1 MDAALMKYTIILE
14 KAPNNYSAYV
24 PDLPGC
30 VAAGDTR
37 EETIRLI
44 QEAVQEH
51 IALLQELGDPVP
63 EPTSEAHTVEAHA
76 AD

>member
-51 IALLQELGDPVP
+51 IALL
-63 EPTSEAHTVEAHA
+63 
-76 AD
+76 